1 MGGLVGIVSYNSFLN
16 MKALVSAFNHEK
28 ALVGRGLLL
37 DYKPSCGPS
46 FEVVHL
52 APPRRLG
59 LRAKL
64 CRDGEGDR
72 GGRWGTWHLAP
83 GLATRRHRGTG
94 DLGCVVSCADQTQ
107 LELTTDEQQ

>member
-1 MGGLVGIVSYNSFLN
+1 MIAVV
-16 MKALVSAFNHEK
+16 AAFNKEK
-28 ALVGRGLLL
+28 ALVGRGLLR

-52 APPRRLG
+52 APPRRRG

-72 GGRWGTWHLAP
+72 GGRWGT
-83 GLATRRHRGTG
+83 RHPASPPE